1 MKSKGWEKEEI
12 MATVTLKRRQFLK
25 LAAVSAAAGIGFT
38 CLLPNSKKTQTVS
51 DSRLLTGTL
60 INLTVLTGDPSAARK
75 ALAVAYDKMS
85 LLESELS
92 RHQADSELSLLNRH
106 GYIAQAGDAL
116 LDLIGHSKALSRLS
130 SGAFDMSM
138 LPLLELYRRYRDAHG
153 SLPPVAEIR
162 NTLQLVDYQAI
173 KIDGRRITLGKKG
186 MRLTPDGIG
195 RGYILDK
202 GIASL
207 KEQGFENVSA
217 QVGVDLVDSKDK
229 IQGQP
234 WKTGIQHPRHK
245 NGKRLVT
252 FTAGN
257 QAVAT
262 SGDYLHPFTTDF
274 KHHQI
279 IDPRTGY
286 SAPELASSTVIAPT
300 ATLADGLST
309 MALVLG
315 AKRSI
320 EMLERLP
327 GCEGYMVTKKLEVA
341 MTSGFPAA

>member
-1 MKSKGWEKEEI
+1 
-12 MATVTLKRRQFLK
+12 
-25 LAAVSAAAGIGFT
+25 
-38 CLLPNSKKTQTVS
+38 
-51 DSRLLTGTL
+51 
-60 INLTVLTGDPSAARK
+60 
-75 ALAVAYDKMS
+75 
-85 LLESELS
+85 
-92 RHQADSELSLLNRH
+92 
-106 GYIAQAGDAL
+106 
-116 LDLIGHSKALSRLS
+116 
-130 SGAFDMSM
+130 MSM
-138 LPLLELYRRYRDAHG
+138 LPLLQLYGRYQDTQG

-207 KEQGFENVSA
+207 KEQGFENVSVQA
-217 QVGVDLVDSKDK
+217 GGDLVASRGN

-245 NGKRLVT
+245 NGKQLVT
-252 FTAGN
+252 LTAGN
-257 QAVAT
+257 RAVAT
-262 SGDYLHPFTTDF
+262 SGDYQHPFTPDF

-279 IDPRTGY
+279 IDPRTGF

-309 MALVLG
+309 MAMVLG
-315 AKRSI
+315 AERSI
-320 EMLERLP
+320 EMFERLP
-327 GCEGYMVTKKLEVA
+327 GCEGYMVSKKLKVFK
-341 MTSGFPAA
+341 TSGFPAA

>member
-1 MKSKGWEKEEI
+1 
-12 MATVTLKRRQFLK
+12 MAKVTLKRRQFLK
-25 LAAVSAAAGIGFT
+25 LAAASAAAGIGFT
-38 CLLPNSKKTQTVS
+38 CLFPNSKKTQTVS

-60 INLTVLTGDPSAARK
+60 INLTVLTGDPSSARK
-75 ALAVAYDKMS
+75 ALAIAYDKMS
-85 LLESELS
+85 LLELELSRYRTDSELS
-92 RHQADSELSLLNRH
+92 RLNRH
-106 GYIAQAGDAL
+106 GYLAQAGDAL
-116 LDLIGHSKALSRLS
+116 LNLIRQSEALSRIS
-130 SGAFDMSM
+130 NGAFDMSM
-138 LPLLELYRRYRDAHG
+138 LPLLELYRDHQDAHG
-153 SLPPVAEIR
+153 SLPPVAEIH

-173 KIDGRRITLGKKG
+173 QIDGRRINLRKKG

-217 QVGVDLVDSKDK
+217 QAGADLVASRGN

-245 NGKRLVT
+245 NGKKFVT

-279 IDPRTGY
+279 IDPRTGF
-286 SAPELASSTVIAPT
+286 SAPELAGSTVIAPT

-309 MALVLG
+309 MALVHD

-320 EMLERLP
+320 EVLERLP
-327 GCEGYMVTKKLEVA
+327 GCEGYMVTKRLEVLK
-341 MTSGFPAA
+341 TSGFPAA